1 MEFQVREMK
10 PTDWSKVQTIYKQGI
25 DIGNATFQTV
35 VPTYV
40 EWDNTHLNICR
51 YVVINNG
58 IVAGFV
64 ALSAVSSRTAF
75 DGVAEVSIYI
85 DNEYKGMGAGQML
98 LNHIISMSE
107 NEGIYSLLSV
117 IIQENK
123 PSISL
128 HEKCGF
134 REVGYREKIAKDIN
148 GEWKNTVIMEKRSK
162 LI

>member
-1 MEFQVREMK
+1 
-10 PTDWSKVQTIYKQGI
+10 
-25 DIGNATFQTV
+25 
-35 VPTYV
+35 V

-51 YVVINNG
+51 YVVTNND

-64 ALSAVSSRTAF
+64 SLSAVSSRTAF